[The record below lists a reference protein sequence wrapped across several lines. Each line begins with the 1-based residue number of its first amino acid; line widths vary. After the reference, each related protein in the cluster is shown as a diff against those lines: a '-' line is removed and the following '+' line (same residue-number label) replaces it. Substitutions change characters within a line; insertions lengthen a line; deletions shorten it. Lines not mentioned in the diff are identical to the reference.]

1 MPKSLKKLRSNRAW
15 IERHINDP
23 FVKKSRREGY
33 RARSVYKLTELD
45 DTEHLFRPGMNVA
58 DLGSAPGSWT
68 QIVRER
74 LTDKNGE
81 LKGRIIAMDI
91 LPMEP
96 IDGVTFLQGD
106 FREQEVADKLNEI
119 LGGDKLDVVISDMA
133 PNLSGI
139 AMVDANASLLLNEL
153 ALDFAVE
160 HLKPE
165 GVFVTKAFQ
174 GSGYSQFIENCKKHF
189 VSVAQRK
196 GFAIGLTCFGV
207 GIFFLSKDATAHFF
221 DFDSRQDGLAFGG
234 SSAQDRGI
242 SWTTE

>member
-119 LGGDKLDVVISDMA
+119 LGGDKLDVVISDIA
-133 PNLSGI
+133 PNFSGDHSI
-139 AMVDANASLLLNEL
+139 DHEKQIDMCESVIE
-153 ALDFAVE
+153 FAKRVAKKDCSVV
-160 HLKPE
+160 LK
-165 GVFVTKAFQ
+165 VLQ
-174 GSGYSQFIENCKKHF
+174 GEEFPSFMKSVRSQFQSVNLIKPKASRKKSTEIYCVLKHF
-189 VSVAQRK
+189 
-196 GFAIGLTCFGV
+196 L
-207 GIFFLSKDATAHFF
+207 
-221 DFDSRQDGLAFGG
+221 
-234 SSAQDRGI
+234 
-242 SWTTE
+242 

>member
-74 LTDKNGE
+74 LTDKYGE
-81 LKGRIIAMDI
+81 LKGRIVAMDI

-106 FREQEVADKLNEI
+106 FREQEVA
-119 LGGDKLDVVISDMA
+119 DKLDVVISDMA

-153 ALDFAVE
+153 ALEFAVE

-174 GSGYSQFIENCKKHF
+174 GSGYSQFIENCKRHF

-196 GFAIGLTCFGV
+196 PA
-207 GIFFLSKDATAHFF
+207 A
-221 DFDSRQDGLAFGG
+221 SRD
-234 SSAQDRGI
+234 SSAEMYVVARRLKAK
-242 SWTTE
+242 

>member
-96 IDGVTFLQGD
+96 IDGVTFLQ
-106 FREQEVADKLNEI
+106 
-119 LGGDKLDVVISDMA
+119 LDVVISDMA

-196 GFAIGLTCFGV
+196 PEA
-207 GIFFLSKDATAHFF
+207 
-221 DFDSRQDGLAFGG
+221 SRN
-234 SSAQDRGI
+234 SSAEMYVVARRLKQK
-242 SWTTE
+242 

>member
-1 MPKSLKKLRSNRAW
+1 MPVATKKLRSNRAW

-23 FVKKSRREGY
+23 FVKRSRAEGY

-45 DTEHLFRPGMNVA
+45 DREHLLRRGMTVV
-58 DLGSAPGSWT
+58 DLGAAPGSWT

-165 GVFVTKAFQ
+165 GVFVTKVF
-174 GSGYSQFIENCKKHF
+174 SKK
-189 VSVAQRK
+189 
-196 GFAIGLTCFGV
+196 
-207 GIFFLSKDATAHFF
+207 
-221 DFDSRQDGLAFGG
+221 
-234 SSAQDRGI
+234 
-242 SWTTE
+242 